1 MFRCRKRLGRAAL
14 TDKYNNFL
22 ANGINLEYFTAA
34 NNSVYYMKKGFLT
47 VLLSILAG
55 GLTAYGVVK
64 ANENHLIPTLQP
76 GENGTGSVE
85 YRTVNLADS
94 DYPDFTYAAE
104 SAVQAVVYVEVTVQQ
119 TARSRGYDP
128 FEDFLNEFG
137 FGFGYGNGNG
147 YGQAQPREQ
156 KGSGSGVI
164 IRPDGYI
171 VTNNHVVSGA
181 TKISVTTY
189 DKQKFDATVVGTD
202 PATDVAIIKVDGQNL
217 PTIPMGDSDQ
227 LRLGEW
233 VLAIGSPLG
242 EQLQSTITAGIVSA
256 KGRSMPDGSGEF
268 KIESFIQTDAAVNP
282 GNSGGALV
290 NKKGELV
297 GINTAIVSQTGS
309 YTGYSFAVP
318 VNIVK
323 RVAADLIDFG
333 SVKRAVLGIT
343 MQPVST
349 LDKETQEKLK
359 LNSLKGVYI
368 VEVSKGGAAEEAGL
382 KQGDVIIA
390 IDGQQITDGA
400 SVQEKV
406 NNYHPGDKA
415 VVSYVRDGRN
425 QQAEVTF
432 HAAASQ
438 NGETDVDGS
447 VAFYGARLKELTK
460 EEQQAMG
467 LRNGGVKIVSVGQGK
482 MAEAGA
488 TSGSVILYVNDE
500 PVSKPEDV
508 IAKAKKA
515 QRGIYIEGVD
525 ANGKSFYF
533 GFGK

>member
-1 MFRCRKRLGRAAL
+1 
-14 TDKYNNFL
+14 
-22 ANGINLEYFTAA
+22 
-34 NNSVYYMKKGFLT
+34 MKKGFLT

-64 ANENHLIPTLQP
+64 ANEKNLGPVRVE
-76 GENGTGSVE
+76 GENGSVE
-85 YRTVNLADS
+85 YRTVNLAES

-119 TARSRGYDP
+119 TARRSIDP
-128 FEDFLNEFG
+128 FEYFFG
-137 FGFGYGNGNG
+137 FGDGYGF
-147 YGQAQPREQ
+147 GQPQSREA

-181 TKISVTTY
+181 TKITVTTN
-189 DKQKFDATVVGTD
+189 DNQKFDATVVGTD
-202 PATDVAIIKVDGQNL
+202 PATDVAIIKVDAQNL
-217 PTIPMGDSDQ
+217 PTIPLGDSDQ

-242 EQLQSTITAGIVSA
+242 EQLRSTITAGIVSA

-323 RVAADLIDFG
+323 RVAEDLMDYG
-333 SVKRAVLGIT
+333 SVKRAMLGIT
-343 MQPVST
+343 MGTV
-349 LDKETQEKLK
+349 DKKIADEMKLSSV
-359 LNSLKGVYI
+359 NGVYI
-368 VEVSKGGAAEEAGL
+368 NEVLKGSAADKAGL
-382 KQGDVIIA
+382 RKNDVLVA
-390 IDGQQITDGA
+390 IDGQKITDA
-400 SVQEKV
+400 SSVQAKV
-406 NNYHPGDKA
+406 SSYHPGDKA
-415 VVSYVRDGRN
+415 VIAYIRDGK
-425 QQAEVTF
+425 QYETTVEFQ
-432 HAAASQ
+432 AAAQQ
-438 NGETDVDGS
+438 NGETDIDGS
-447 VAFYGARLKELTK
+447 IAFYGARLKAASPETLKTLN
-460 EEQQAMG
+460 
-467 LRNGGVKIVSVGQGK
+467 LRSGVQIVSVGSGK

-488 TSGSVILYVNDE
+488 MDNTIITHVNGSA
-500 PVSKPEDV
+500 VSSPEDV
-508 IAKAKKA
+508 VAKAKKA
-515 QRGIYIEGVD
+515 ARAVYIEGVD
-525 ANGKSFYF
+525 MNGRAFYF

>member
-1 MFRCRKRLGRAAL
+1 
-14 TDKYNNFL
+14 
-22 ANGINLEYFTAA
+22 
-34 NNSVYYMKKGFLT
+34 MKKGFLT
-47 VLLSILAG
+47 ILLSVLAG

-64 ANENHLIPTLQP
+64 ANEKTLNPVQVL
-76 GENGTGSVE
+76 GENGSVE

-104 SAVQAVVYVEVTVQQ
+104 SAVEAVVYVEVTVQ
-119 TARSRGYDP
+119 SRAQSMNIDP
-128 FEDFLNEFG
+128 FFRYFFG
-137 FGFGYGNGNG
+137 DEWGFC
-147 YGQAQPREQ
+147 QPQSREQ

-171 VTNNHVVSGA
+171 VTNNHVVAGA
-181 TKISVTTY
+181 SKISVTLNDNQQY
-189 DKQKFDATVVGTD
+189 DATVVGTD
-202 PATDVAIIKVDGQNL
+202 PATDVAIIKVDAQNL

-242 EQLQSTITAGIVSA
+242 AQLRSTITAGIVSA

-323 RVAADLIDFG
+323 RVAQDLMDFG

-343 MQPVST
+343 MSSVDKKFADEMKLSDVS
-349 LDKETQEKLK
+349 
-359 LNSLKGVYI
+359 GVYI
-368 VEVSKGGAAEEAGL
+368 NEVLKGSAADKAGL
-382 KQGDVIIA
+382 KKDDVIVA
-390 IDGQQITDGA
+390 IDGQKITDGA
-400 SVQEKV
+400 SVQAKV
-406 NNYHPGDKA
+406 NSYHPGDKA
-415 VVSYVRDGRN
+415 TITIIRDGKK
-425 QQAEVTF
+425 QDVSVTF
-432 HAAASQ
+432 QSASLQ
-438 NGETDVDGS
+438 NGEADADGTI
-447 VAFYGARLKELTK
+447 AFYGARLKAAK
-460 EEQQAMG
+460 
-467 LRNGGVKIVSVGQGK
+467 RGVEIVSLSSGK

-488 TSGSVILYVNDE
+488 QVGSIILYVNGE
-500 PVSKPEDV
+500 AVSKPEDV
-508 IAKAKKA
+508 VAKAKKA
-515 QRGIYIEGVD
+515 SRAIYIEGVD
-525 ANGKSFYF
+525 QDGRTFYF
-533 GFGK
+533 GFGR

>member
-1 MFRCRKRLGRAAL
+1 MCTMKR
-14 TDKYNNFL
+14 
-22 ANGINLEYFTAA
+22 GI
-34 NNSVYYMKKGFLT
+34 LT

-64 ANENHLIPTLQP
+64 VNEKNLDPARLV
-76 GENGTGSVE
+76 GENGTVE
-85 YRTVNLADS
+85 YRTVNLAET

-104 SAVQAVVYVEVTVQQ
+104 SAVQAVVYVEVTVQ
-119 TARSRGYDP
+119 SRAQSMNIDP
-128 FEDFLNEFG
+128 FFRYFFGDEYG
-137 FGFGYGNGNG
+137 FG
-147 YGQAQPREQ
+147 QPQSREQ

-181 TKISVTTY
+181 TKISVTLNDNQQY
-189 DKQKFDATVVGTD
+189 DATVVGTD
-202 PATDVAIIKVDGQNL
+202 PATDVAIIKIDADNL
-217 PTIPMGDSDQ
+217 PSLPMGDSDQ

-242 EQLQSTITAGIVSA
+242 AQLRSTITAGIVSA

-343 MQPVST
+343 MQSI
-349 LDKETQEKLK
+349 DKNIQEELK
-359 LNSLKGVYI
+359 LNSMNGVYI
-368 VEVSKGGAAEEAGL
+368 YEVLNGSAAQEAGL
-382 KQGDVIIA
+382 RKGDVIIA
-390 IDGQQITDGA
+390 IDGQRITDAA

-406 NNYHPGDKA
+406 NNYHPGETAD
-415 VVSYVRDGRN
+415 VTYIRDGKENTAR
-425 QQAEVTF
+425 VTF
-432 HAAASQ
+432 HAAATQ
-438 NGETDVDGS
+438 TGETDVDGT
-447 VAFYGARLKELTK
+447 VAFYGAKLKAMEPDELKAMRLRT
-460 EEQQAMG
+460 
-467 LRNGGVKIVSVGQGK
+467 GVKIVSVGQGK
-482 MAEAGA
+482 MADAGA
-488 TSGSVILYVNDE
+488 TAGSVILYVNDE

-508 IAKAKKA
+508 VDKAKKA
-515 QRGIYIEGVD
+515 QRGVYIEGVD

>member
-1 MFRCRKRLGRAAL
+1 
-14 TDKYNNFL
+14 
-22 ANGINLEYFTAA
+22 
-34 NNSVYYMKKGFLT
+34 
-47 VLLSILAG
+47 
-55 GLTAYGVVK
+55 
-64 ANENHLIPTLQP
+64 
-76 GENGTGSVE
+76 
-85 YRTVNLADS
+85 
-94 DYPDFTYAAE
+94 
-104 SAVQAVVYVEVTVQQ
+104 
-119 TARSRGYDP
+119 
-128 FEDFLNEFG
+128 
-137 FGFGYGNGNG
+137 
-147 YGQAQPREQ
+147 
-156 KGSGSGVI
+156 
-164 IRPDGYI
+164 
-171 VTNNHVVSGA
+171 
-181 TKISVTTY
+181 
-189 DKQKFDATVVGTD
+189 VGTD
-202 PATDVAIIKVDGQNL
+202 PATDVAIIKVDAQNL
-217 PTIPMGDSDQ
+217 PTIPLGDSDQ

-323 RVAADLIDFG
+323 RVASDLIDFG
-333 SVKRAVLGIT
+333 SVKRAMLGIT

-349 LDKETQEKLK
+349 LDKNIQEELK
-359 LNSLKGVYI
+359 LNSMNGVYI
-368 VEVSKGGAAEEAGL
+368 VEVSKGSAAEEAGL
-382 KQGDVIIA
+382 KKGDVIIA
-390 IDGQQITDGA
+390 IGGQKITDGA

-415 VVSYVRDGRN
+415 VVTYIRDGKELTT
-425 QQAEVTF
+425 EVTF

-447 VAFYGARLKELTK
+447 VAFYGARLKELTN
-460 EEQQAMG
+460 EEKQAMG
-467 LRNGGVKIVSVGQGK
+467 IRNGVKIVSVGQGK
-482 MAEAGA
+482 MADAGA